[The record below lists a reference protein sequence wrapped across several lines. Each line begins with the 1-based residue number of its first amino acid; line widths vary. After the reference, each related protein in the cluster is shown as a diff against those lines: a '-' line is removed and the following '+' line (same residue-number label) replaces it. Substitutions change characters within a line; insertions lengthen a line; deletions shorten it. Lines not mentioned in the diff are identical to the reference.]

1 MSAASRTHRMVRY
14 DFSLG
19 DKVMVLIPVLL
30 LEVLEEL
37 FHFIPVVLVV
47 PGEQPTE
54 LAIHEMAQ

>member
-1 MSAASRTHRMVRY
+1 MVRY